1 MTLLK
6 QFGASDI
13 STRKESNG
21 MKLKIKL
28 PLLFL
33 VMFIVFM
40 VSIGI
45 YLKFIFAAYSPISS
59 SLLNPSY
66 IGLLFPIFAIACFIF
81 IILIMYIYFFIEK
94 PIGLLNTRL
103 ERINIVHPLPPLAL
117 RSNDEIGDLY
127 NHFNKMEKRLQL
139 AHKEQTDIIAAIAHD
154 LKAPLTS
161 INGFAELLAMQKG
174 LSENEKQ
181 EYYELIQ
188 KKSKYMAELINDFV
202 SFTKEKQDLESMTVK
217 PVDAS
222 KLFENIALEYEYEL
236 SGLDCELVYKHLFTG
251 NVMLMVN
258 EIMIGRVFG
267 NLFSNVVRYGRKN
280 ELKVY
285 MTGYSQGSY
294 AYIEIEDNGTG
305 VPDKDISSLFLKFF
319 TVDKSRQIENG
330 GIGLGLASCKSIIEH
345 HGGEIYAYSSE
356 YGGLGIKFSLPLA
369 KH

>member
-6 QFGASDI
+6 QFGALDI
-13 STRKESNG
+13 STRKESDS

-28 PLLFL
+28 SLLFL
-33 VMFIVFM
+33 VIFIVFM

-94 PIGLLNTRL
+94 PIRLLNTRL

-127 NHFNKMEKRLQL
+127 NHFNKMEERLQL
-139 AHKEQTDIIAAIAHD
+139 AHKEQTDMIAAIAHD

-161 INGFAELLAMQKG
+161 INGFAELLAMQKV

-181 EYYELIQ
+181 EYYDLIQ
-188 KKSKYMAELINDFV
+188 RKSKYMAELINDFV
-202 SFTKEKQDLESMTVK
+202 SFTKEKQDFESMTLK
-217 PVDAS
+217 PVYAS
-222 KLFENIALEYEYEL
+222 KLFENIAKEYEYEL
-236 SGLDCELVYKHLFTG
+236 SGLDCELAYKHSFTG
-251 NVMLMVN
+251 NMMLMVN
-258 EIMIGRVFG
+258 ENMIGRVFG
-267 NLFSNVVRYGRKN
+267 NLFSNVVRYGGKN

-285 MTGYSQGSY
+285 MTGYLQE
-294 AYIEIEDNGTG
+294 AYINVKLEM
-305 VPDKDISSLFLKFF
+305 
-319 TVDKSRQIENG
+319 
-330 GIGLGLASCKSIIEH
+330 
-345 HGGEIYAYSSE
+345 
-356 YGGLGIKFSLPLA
+356 
-369 KH
+369 

>member
-1 MTLLK
+1 
-6 QFGASDI
+6 
-13 STRKESNG
+13 

-28 PLLFL
+28 PLLFM

-40 VSIGI
+40 FLIGI
-45 YLKFIFAAYSPISS
+45 YLKFIFAVYSPISS

-66 IGLLFPIFAIACFIF
+66 IGLLFPIVVIACFIF
-81 IILIMYIYFFIEK
+81 IILIMYIYFCIEK
-94 PIGLLNTRL
+94 PIRLLNARL
-103 ERINIVHPLPPLAL
+103 EKVNIVHPLPPLAL
-117 RSNDEIGDLY
+117 ISNDEIGELY
-127 NHFNKMEKRLQL
+127 NHFNKMEKGLQL
-139 AHKEQTDIIAAIAHD
+139 AHKEQTDMIAAIAHD
-154 LKAPLTS
+154 LKTPLTS

-174 LSENEKQ
+174 LPENEKQ

-202 SFTKEKQDLESMTVK
+202 SFTKEKLDLGSMTVK
-217 PVDAS
+217 LVNAS

-236 SGLDCELVYKHLFTG
+236 SGLDCELVYKHLFTEDM
-251 NVMLMVN
+251 MLMVN

-267 NLFSNVVRYGRKN
+267 NLFSNVVRYGGKN

-285 MTGYSQGSY
+285 MTGYSQGPY
-294 AYIEIEDNGTG
+294 AYFEIEDNGTG

-345 HGGEIYAYSSE
+345 HGGEICAYRSE

-369 KH
+369 KQ

>member
-1 MTLLK
+1 MILLK
-6 QFGASDI
+6 QFGELDI
-13 STRKESNG
+13 STRKESDN

-33 VMFIVFM
+33 VMFMVFM
-40 VSIGI
+40 ASIGI
-45 YLKFIFAAYSPISS
+45 YLKFIFAEYSPISS
-59 SLLNPSY
+59 SLLDPSY
-66 IGLLFPIFAIACFIF
+66 IVLLLPIFAIACFIF
-81 IILIMYIYFFIEK
+81 IILIMYIHFCIEE
-94 PIGLLNTRL
+94 PIRLLNSRL

-127 NHFNKMEKRLQL
+127 NHFNNMEKRLQL
-139 AHKEQTDIIAAIAHD
+139 AHKEQMDMIAAIAHD

-174 LSENEKQ
+174 LPENEKQ

-202 SFTKEKQDLESMTVK
+202 SFIKEKLNLESMTVK
-217 PVDAS
+217 PVNAS
-222 KLFENIALEYEYEL
+222 KLFQNIALEYEHEL
-236 SGLDCELVYKHLFTG
+236 SGFNYELIYKHLFKE
-251 NVMLMVN
+251 NMMLMVN

-267 NLFSNVVRYGRKN
+267 NLFSNVVRYGGKN

-285 MTGYSQGSY
+285 MTGYSQG
-294 AYIEIEDNGTG
+294 AYTYFEIEDNGIG

-330 GIGLGLASCKSIIEH
+330 GIGLGLASCKSIIEY

-356 YGGLGIKFSLPLA
+356 YGGLGIKFSLPLVQ
-369 KH
+369 H

>member
-1 MTLLK
+1 MILLK
-6 QFGASDI
+6 QFGELDI
-13 STRKESNG
+13 STRKESNN

-40 VSIGI
+40 ASIGI
-45 YLKFIFAAYSPISS
+45 YLKFIFAEYSPISS
-59 SLLNPSY
+59 SLLDPSY
-66 IGLLFPIFAIACFIF
+66 IVLLLPIFAIACFIF
-81 IILIMYIYFFIEK
+81 IILIMYIHFCIEQ
-94 PIGLLNTRL
+94 PIRLLNSRL

-127 NHFNKMEKRLQL
+127 NHFNNMEKRLQL
-139 AHKEQTDIIAAIAHD
+139 AHKEQMDMIAAIAHD

-174 LSENEKQ
+174 LPENEKQ

-202 SFTKEKQDLESMTVK
+202 GFIKEKLNLESMTVK
-217 PVDAS
+217 PVNAS
-222 KLFENIALEYEYEL
+222 KLFENIALEYEHEL
-236 SGLDCELVYKHLFTG
+236 SGFNYELIYKHLFKE
-251 NVMLMVN
+251 NMRLMVN

-267 NLFSNVVRYGRKN
+267 NLFSNVVRYGGKN

-285 MTGYSQGSY
+285 MTGYSQGAY
-294 AYIEIEDNGTG
+294 AYFEIEDNGIG

-319 TVDKSRQIENG
+319 HCG
-330 GIGLGLASCKSIIEH
+330 
-345 HGGEIYAYSSE
+345 
-356 YGGLGIKFSLPLA
+356 
-369 KH
+369 